1 MEGSTEFKK
10 KWRELRNNIKVPAKN
25 ATNPHFRN
33 KYRSW
38 DDCEKAL
45 SDAGIYSHFRTIN
58 NTDQAGVEWWVE
70 IDEEEVLVNVC
81 MVDKVKRDPQASG
94 SCYTYA
100 LRYCVTTYLGWGEPD
115 DDGNEAMGF
124 EPAQQNSTFDMAKP
138 SAPPKAAPQPTATTV
153 PEKSPLAAISPEQH
167 AQLLIMVINGLQT
180 KEGWS
185 AFYSDNHLE
194 LTALQADDQ
203 QQWQKVVD
211 AYTARKLIILENL
224 SKKENQDGTA
234 E

>member
-45 SDAGIYSHFRTIN
+45 KDAGICSHFKTIN
-58 NTDQAGVEWWVE
+58 DADQAGVAWWVE
-70 IDEEEVLVNVC
+70 IDDEEVLVNVC
-81 MVDKVKRDPQASG
+81 MVDKAKRDPQASG

-115 DDGNEAMGF
+115 DDGNQAMGF
-124 EPAQQNSTFDMAKP
+124 EPAAQAASAFDMSP
-138 SAPPKAAPQPTATTV
+138 APQAPTKTIRAEAVT
-153 PEKSPLAAISPEQH
+153 PNKSAEELGMTSEQRSK
-167 AQLLIMVINGLQT
+167 LLCMIINGLET
-180 KEGWS
+180 KDGWT
-185 AFYSDNHLE
+185 AFYTDNHDE
-194 LTALQADDQ
+194 LALLQADDQ
-203 QQWQKVVD
+203 AAWQTVIDLYKERKKVIIKNI
-211 AYTARKLIILENL
+211 KL
-224 SKKENQDGTA
+224 KEK
-234 E
+234 

>member
-45 SDAGIYSHFRTIN
+45 KDAGICSHFKTIN
-58 NTDQAGVEWWVE
+58 DADQAGVAWWVE
-70 IDEEEVLVNVC
+70 IDDEEVLVNVC
-81 MVDKVKRDPQASG
+81 MVDKAKRDPQASG

-115 DDGNEAMGF
+115 DDCNEAMGF
-124 EPAQQNSTFDMAKP
+124 EPVSHAQKSQTSSAFDL
-138 SAPPKAAPQPTATTV
+138 APDKSAAPQPTGESIPV
-153 PEKSPLAAISPEQH
+153 PDKPALGTITPEQR
-167 AQLLIMVINGLQT
+167 AKLLIMVINGLET
-180 KEGWS
+180 RGGWS
-185 AFYSDNHLE
+185 AFYKDNHGE

-203 QQWQKVVD
+203 QEWQKVVD
-211 AYTARKLIILENL
+211 AYQARKNIILENT
-224 SKKENQDGTA
+224 N
-234 E
+234 